1 MAKPRFLNKAYK
13 MAVNEKRDINEY
25 LSKWYTITLF
35 IWNSSTKQIDFSS
48 VQKLKISGFNALEKK
63 QKDWLKKKY

>member
-1 MAKPRFLNKAYK
+1 